1 MSIVLPVL
9 NYAAL
14 QARSVP
20 CLAIGGDF
28 YDVAALDDSVCVTV
42 VDVSGKGV
50 PAAIVAATLQGIIHT
65 QLLARQSLPDIA
77 AMVNRFLCSRD
88 VGKYATMIMLR
99 LFPDGR
105 VEYMNCGHI
114 QPVVILGTEV
124 RRLEEF
130 NTVVGL
136 VSGATYNSAH
146 DSLNPGER
154 VLLTTD
160 GITEAENSAGEG
172 LGDQG
177 FSTIAQQRDIDGI
190 LEYVVRYQAPNP
202 AQDDITLIEIRYTGQ
217 A

>member
-1 MSIVLPVL
+1 
-9 NYAAL
+9 
-14 QARSVP
+14 
-20 CLAIGGDF
+20 
-28 YDVAALDDSVCVTV
+28 
-42 VDVSGKGV
+42 VSGKGV

-99 LFPDGR
+99 LFPGGR

-114 QPVVILGTEV
+114 QPVVIQGSEV

-136 VSGATYNSAH
+136 VSGATYNAAH
-146 DSLNPGER
+146 DSLHPGER

-160 GITEAENSAGEG
+160 GITEAENSAGDV

-177 FSTIAQQRDIDGI
+177 FSAIAQQRDIDAI
-190 LEYVVRYQAPNP
+190 LEYVARYQAPNP
-202 AQDDITLIEIRYTGQ
+202 AQDDITLIEIRYTGN

>member
-1 MSIVLPVL
+1 
-9 NYAAL
+9 
-14 QARSVP
+14 
-20 CLAIGGDF
+20 
-28 YDVAALDDSVCVTV
+28 
-42 VDVSGKGV
+42 
-50 PAAIVAATLQGIIHT
+50 
-65 QLLARQSLPDIA
+65 
-77 AMVNRFLCSRD
+77 
-88 VGKYATMIMLR
+88 
-99 LFPDGR
+99 
-105 VEYMNCGHI
+105 MNCGHI

-190 LEYVVRYQAPNP
+190 LEYVARYQAPNP